1 MANRSAAADAANE
14 YLIIE
19 ATDPAAA
26 ASFARSYEERA
37 SSEDFDA
44 YLGFLDL
51 AYAGAEA
58 A

>member
-19 ATDPAAA
+19 ASDPAAA
-26 ASFARSYEERA
+26 ASFARNYEERA

-44 YLGFLDL
+44 YLDFLDL
-51 AYAGAEA
+51 AYLNVEA